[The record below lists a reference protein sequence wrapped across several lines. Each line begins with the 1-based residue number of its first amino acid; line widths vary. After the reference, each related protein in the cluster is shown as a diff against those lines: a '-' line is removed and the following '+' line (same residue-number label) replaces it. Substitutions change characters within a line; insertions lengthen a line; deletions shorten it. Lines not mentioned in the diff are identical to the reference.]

1 MLLLL
6 MLLQLSLAVKVD
18 EGGESLGVRGVSRE
32 ERSVGRES
40 GRVRREVEVGAGHL
54 GGELGGG
61 EGLRGVAGGLRG
73 EVVRVLVLGPPD
85 VGETDAVL
93 EKKRGDR
100 DSRVGEWRVKA
111 VVKVLPFL
119 CKRAPRSGE
128 DFLRSTLD
136 IFRGRASAI

>member
-1 MLLLL
+1 

-93 EKKRGDR
+93 EKRGDR
-100 DSRVGEWRVKA
+100 D
-111 VVKVLPFL
+111 F
-119 CKRAPRSGE
+119 
-128 DFLRSTLD
+128 
-136 IFRGRASAI
+136 IRGLENGG

>member
-18 EGGESLGVRGVSRE
+18 QGGESLGVRGVSRE

-73 EVVRVLVLGPPD
+73 EVVRVLILGPPN

-93 EKKRGDR
+93 EKRRDR
-100 DSRVGEWRVKA
+100 DSRVGEWRVK
-111 VVKVLPFL
+111 VLPFL
-119 CKRAPRSGE
+119 CERAPRSGE